1 MAKKQKGVVGIVGLG
16 IMGGAFAH
24 NLHAAGWRVV
34 GYDTDRTR
42 RGALGRVGIALAAD
56 VGALAVE
63 APVIITS
70 LPKASA
76 LAATVAAIAAARV
89 PRRVV
94 IEASTFKLED
104 KEAAEAALRK
114 AGHILLDCPV
124 SGTGI

>member
-1 MAKKQKGVVGIVGLG
+1 MAKRQKGVVGIVGLG

-34 GYDTDRTR
+34 GYDTDRER

-63 APVIITS
+63 APVS

-104 KEAAEAALRK
+104 K
-114 AGHILLDCPV
+114 
-124 SGTGI
+124 